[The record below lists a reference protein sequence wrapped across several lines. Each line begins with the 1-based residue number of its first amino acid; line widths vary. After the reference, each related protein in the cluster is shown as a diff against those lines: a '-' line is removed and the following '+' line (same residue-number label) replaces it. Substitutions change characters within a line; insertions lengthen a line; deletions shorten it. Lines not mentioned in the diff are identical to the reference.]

1 MPAHT
6 MWAMS
11 DPSSARLPERD
22 RPWLMRTYAGHSDA
36 TRSNELYR
44 RNLAKGQTGLS
55 VAFDLP
61 TQTGY
66 DPDDELAVGEVGKV
80 GVSIAHVGDMRAL
93 LDGIPLDQMNTSMT
107 INATAAWL
115 LGLYI
120 VAAEEQGV
128 AESQLQ
134 GTTQNDILKEYLS
147 RGTYSFPPGPSMRLI
162 ADTIVYT
169 VTHVPRW
176 NPINI
181 CSYHLQEAG
190 ATPVQEI
197 AYAISNAIAV
207 LDAVRERLGADA
219 LMGDVFGRISFFVN
233 AGVRFIE
240 EHAKLRA
247 MSQLWD
253 ELGAER
259 YGVTDARQRRFRYG
273 VQVNSLGLT
282 EAQPENN
289 VYRIALEALAVT
301 LGRNARAR
309 ALQLPAWNEAL
320 GLPRPWDQQWS
331 LRLQQILAFET
342 DVLEYPDIF
351 EGSHVME
358 GLVAELVQGARAEIA
373 RVAEL
378 GGAVEAVNYM
388 KAALVQSHRERWSR
402 IESGEQTIV
411 GMNRFE
417 TTEPSPLTAGADGGI
432 LVVDPEVEARQRAAV
447 ERWRSARD
455 ADAVDAALRA
465 LAAAADD
472 PEQNIMP
479 ATIAA
484 ARAGVTTGEWSQTL
498 RSVFGS
504 YRGPTGVG
512 EASGTPSGDL
522 VKVHDD
528 VERISEALGRRI
540 KFLVGKPGLDGHSNG
555 AEQLAVRA
563 RDAGMDVVYEG
574 IRLTPGE
581 IAASAVQEGVHVV
594 GLSILS
600 GSHAQLIPAVLAAL
614 REAGAGEIPVVV
626 GGIIPELDAQAL
638 LQAGVA
644 AVYTPKDWD
653 LNRTIADIVALVG
666 DRYGV
671 AAAAP
676 A

>member
-1 MPAHT
+1 MHL
-6 MWAMS
+6 S
-11 DPSSARLPERD
+11 ERD
-22 RPWLMRTYAGHSDA
+22 RPWMMRTYAGHSDA
-36 TRSNELYR
+36 KRSNLLYR
-44 RNLAKGQTGLS
+44 RNLEKGQTGLS

-66 DPDDELAVGEVGKV
+66 DPDHELARGEVGKV
-80 GVSIAHVGDMRAL
+80 GVSIAHEGDMRTL

-115 LGLYI
+115 LALYI
-120 VAAEEQGV
+120 VAAQAQGV
-128 AESQLQ
+128 AESALQ

-162 ADTIVYT
+162 ADTIAYT
-169 VTHVPRW
+169 VSHVPRW

-197 AYAISNAIAV
+197 AYSLSNAIAV
-207 LDAVRERLGADA
+207 LDAVRDRVAEDR
-219 LMGDVFGRISFFVN
+219 MGDVFGRISFFVN

-247 MSQLWD
+247 MAQLWD
-253 ELGAER
+253 ELGRQR
-259 YGVTDARQRRFRYG
+259 YGVQEERHRRFRYG

-301 LGRNARAR
+301 LGRDARAR
-309 ALQLPAWNEAL
+309 AIQLPAWNEAL

-331 LRLQQILAFET
+331 LRLQQVLAYET
-342 DVLEYPDIF
+342 DLLEYPDIF
-351 EGSHVME
+351 EGSRVME
-358 GLVAELVQGARAEIA
+358 GLVQELVTGAREEMG

-378 GGAVEAVNYM
+378 GGAVQAVDYM
-388 KAALVQSHRERWSR
+388 KAALVDSHRTRWRR
-402 IESGEQTIV
+402 IESGELTVV
-411 GMNRFE
+411 GMNRFAS
-417 TTEPSPLTAGADGGI
+417 TEPSPLTADADGGI
-432 LVVDPEVEARQRAAV
+432 LVVDPEVEAEQRAALG
-447 ERWRSARD
+447 RWRSQRD
-455 ADAVDAALRA
+455 QPAVDAALAEVARVA
-465 LAAAADD
+465 RDD
-472 PEQNIMP
+472 GENIMP

-484 ARAGVTTGEWSQTL
+484 ARAGVTTGEWAQAL
-498 RSVFGS
+498 RDVFGE
-504 YRGPTGVG
+504 YRAPTGVT
-512 EASGTPSGDL
+512 EAAVVGSTDL
-522 VKVHDD
+522 SELRDD
-528 VERISEALGRRI
+528 VERLSEFLGRRL

-555 AEQLAVRA
+555 AEQIAVRA

-574 IRLTPGE
+574 IRLTPLQ
-581 IAASAVQEGVHVV
+581 IAGSAAQEGVHVI

-600 GSHAQLIPAVLAAL
+600 GSHAELIPSVLEALAA
-614 REAGAGEIPVVV
+614 AGVNDVPVIV
-626 GGIIPELDAQAL
+626 GGIIPEADAQAL
-638 LQAGVA
+638 REAGVA

-653 LNRTIADIVALVG
+653 LNAMMRDIIDLVAE
-666 DRYGV
+666 RHGV
-671 AAAAP
+671 DTAAP